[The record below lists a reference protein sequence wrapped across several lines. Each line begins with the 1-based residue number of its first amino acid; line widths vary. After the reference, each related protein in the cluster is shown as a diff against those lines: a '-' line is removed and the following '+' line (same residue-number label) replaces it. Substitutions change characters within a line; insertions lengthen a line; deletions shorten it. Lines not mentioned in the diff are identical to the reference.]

1 MAYRDA
7 DTGHGWDLHGA
18 IVPNPLST
26 FFMRAQGDGLR
37 GHGIHSGDLL
47 VIDRSLPLRSGAVVV
62 IAQGGHFLVRPL
74 TRQGENWLV
83 LPLNQQQ
90 PALPMAG
97 DRIESSGLFG
107 VVAHVVHH
115 LNRHEGRG
123 RRFLAWVRRRLGA
136 EWIQCWSRADHLVGV
151 ARCRAGARR
160 RRVQQARTAR
170 PVCPAV
176 PG

>member
-123 RRFLAWVRRRLGA
+123 RTGPEPVQRGNGHCDWPAP
-136 EWIQCWSRADHLVGV
+136 
-151 ARCRAGARR
+151 AGAQEFRQR
-160 RRVQQARTAR
+160 FQDQSAWDSAKDPGLGRTD
-170 PVCPAV
+170 P
-176 PG
+176 